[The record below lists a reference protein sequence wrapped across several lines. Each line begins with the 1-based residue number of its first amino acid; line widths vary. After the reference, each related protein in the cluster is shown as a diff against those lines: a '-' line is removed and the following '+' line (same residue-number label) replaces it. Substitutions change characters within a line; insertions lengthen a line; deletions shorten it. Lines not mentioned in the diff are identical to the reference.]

1 MIEKNVVYYS
11 IVPKSKIIINDNS
24 NQLETYQ
31 TRFVLKKMLASFD
44 IEIPE
49 IVISEKGKP
58 YFKNSKIFFN
68 YSHFKNNIACAVSL
82 SKVGIDIEDID
93 SYISNRVA
101 RKYLDC
107 KDDTSKRIEE
117 WVKKESYGKLKG
129 LGFQISF
136 KDIYLND
143 IKEKNYYIKE
153 KYFICSI
160 YCDNEEASFN
170 KIELIG

>member
-1 MIEKNVVYYS
+1 MKTIRPRLFLS
-11 IVPKSKIIINDNS
+11 INRRKR
-24 NQLETYQ
+24 Q
-31 TRFVLKKMLASFD
+31 KKKGDFNN
-44 IEIPE
+44 IE
-49 IVISEKGKP
+49 IVI
-58 YFKNSKIFFN
+58 
-68 YSHFKNNIACAVSL
+68 
-82 SKVGIDIEDID
+82 
-93 SYISNRVA
+93 
-101 RKYLDC
+101 
-107 KDDTSKRIEE
+107 KRIEK